1 MPQLYHREKP
11 TMAGIWIRQTCR
23 AYAEPISSDK
33 TMFPFSAKEM
43 AFINSVIFGTY
54 KRGEGLVC
62 PYGKKGELIMKEMS
76 VVCIPMQI
84 GSNPK
89 TFRQ

>member
-11 TMAGIWIRQTCR
+11 TMAGIWMRQTCR

-33 TMFPFSAKEM
+33 TMFPFNAKEI

-54 KRGEGLVC
+54 KRGDVLVV
-62 PYGKKGELIMKEMS
+62 Y
-76 VVCIPMQI
+76 
-84 GSNPK
+84 
-89 TFRQ
+89 